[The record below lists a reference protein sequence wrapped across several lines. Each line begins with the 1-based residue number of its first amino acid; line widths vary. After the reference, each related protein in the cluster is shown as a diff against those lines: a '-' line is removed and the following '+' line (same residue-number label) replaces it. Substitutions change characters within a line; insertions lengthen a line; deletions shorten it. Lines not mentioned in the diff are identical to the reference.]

1 MIKSSV
7 KIDEAAIARKI
18 EAAKT
23 SILEEVKNEF
33 AAIAWDAVS
42 FSPVDTGA
50 FVTSWSFETG
60 KSGRPRGKSSLN
72 KPRGQSEEDM
82 QKKGREQLVSDIDQI
97 PDLKS
102 AEIVTLRNGSPHAP
116 YVNYGD
122 KDQRGYFVKEKVIST
137 FR

>member
-7 KIDEAAIARKI
+7 ELDSVKINKKLKQLEEAALARIKDELEDIA
-18 EAAKT
+18 AYTT
-23 SILEEVKNEF
+23 SI
-33 AAIAWDAVS
+33 
-42 FSPVDTGA
+42 SPVDTGA

-72 KPRGQSEEDM
+72 KPRGQSVADM
-82 QKKGREQLVSDIDQI
+82 QKEGKKQLVSDINQI